1 MNELFRTQLILTNLF
16 NYDIS
21 EIIIKNLMKQNNW
34 YNLDYCNIQ
43 IKILYNNHK
52 YLVEWSNTKPPSI
65 FLCIILDHCSVRRH
79 RLFVAPSASRN
90 CVKSDHNGGVHY
102 WVHLTAS

>member
-43 IKILYNNHK
+43 IKNLYNNHK
-52 YLVEWSNTKPPSI
+52 YLVEWSNTKPPV
-65 FLCIILDHCSVRRH
+65 FFYV
-79 RLFVAPSASRN
+79 LFWMHIVPKN
-90 CVKSDHNGGVHY
+90 LNVKKLIKSFI
-102 WVHLTAS
+102 